1 MMHSLLL
8 AASIA
13 FTPLRISAPSRA
25 TVVRMNAEPESELPE
40 SFNFDDLSLF
50 KCVLT
55 SPGFL
60 CTNSPFS
67 RLHAIT
73 LTFVTSLAL
82 AG

>member
-1 MMHSLLL
+1 MGSGKLQVFFL
-8 AASIA
+8 AV
-13 FTPLRISAPSRA
+13 L
-25 TVVRMNAEPESELPE
+25 PESFNFFLALLPE

>member
-1 MMHSLLL
+1 MMHCLL
-8 AASIA
+8 AASIV

-60 CTNSPFS
+60 
-67 RLHAIT
+67 
-73 LTFVTSLAL
+73 
-82 AG
+82 

>member
-1 MMHSLLL
+1 MMHCLL

-73 LTFVTSLAL
+73 LTFATSLAL

>member
-8 AASIA
+8 ASIA

-60 CTNSPFS
+60 
-67 RLHAIT
+67 
-73 LTFVTSLAL
+73 
-82 AG
+82 

>member
-8 AASIA
+8 ASIV
-13 FTPLRISAPSRA
+13 FTPPSLRISAPSRA

-60 CTNSPFS
+60 
-67 RLHAIT
+67 
-73 LTFVTSLAL
+73 
-82 AG
+82 